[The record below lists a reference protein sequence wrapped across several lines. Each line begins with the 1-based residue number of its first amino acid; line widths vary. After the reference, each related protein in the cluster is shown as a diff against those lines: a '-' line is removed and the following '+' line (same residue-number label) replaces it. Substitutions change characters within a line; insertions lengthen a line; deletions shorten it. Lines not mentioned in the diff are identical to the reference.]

1 MLNITL
7 LLALVEQYTINL
19 IGSYVN
25 VVLRMQDN
33 TITGTPAFL
42 PFPIIPPVLR
52 IDFLLPYLFIKAW
65 RSLRVKFKWFPGK
78 VVINAASR

>member
-7 LLALVEQYTINL
+7 LLALVQQYKINL
-19 IGSYVN
+19 IGTYAN
-25 VVLRMQDN
+25 VVLRMLDN
-33 TITGTPAFL
+33 KIIGTPAFL
-42 PFPIIPPVLR
+42 PFPLIPPVLC
-52 IDFLLPYLFIKAW
+52 IDFLLPYLFIKAR

>member
-1 MLNITL
+1 MGNSHRWPAGMLNITL
-7 LLALVEQYTINL
+7 PLALVEQYTINL

-42 PFPIIPPVLR
+42 PFPLIPPVLC

-65 RSLRVKFKWFPGK
+65 RSL
-78 VVINAASR
+78 

>member
-7 LLALVEQYTINL
+7 LLALVQQYKINL
-19 IGSYVN
+19 IGTYVN
-25 VVLRMQDN
+25 VVLRMLDN
-33 TITGTPAFL
+33 KIIGTPAFL
-42 PFPIIPPVLR
+42 PFPLIPPVLC
-52 IDFLLPYLFIKAW
+52 IDFLLPYLFIKAR